1 MSLLV
6 KYWSS
11 IQFV

>member
-1 MSLLV
+1 MANGV

-11 IQFV
+11 YEPR